1 MVINQNNSHINS
13 FTKGMNSDSAYDQI
27 DNSQY
32 VYGQNVRITKNQLL
46 GGAGDYST
54 VHEGIITPVPSGM
67 DIDMSQFTDYSNNGE
82 QEILAVDSVDDLGT
96 IITTNGT
103 NLIVYRIVI
112 KDDVVESFIQAY
124 KFSGFWAEREKH
136 HPLSTVLYKE
146 LENVIKLYIASDKY
160 PIVVLRVDDQGL
172 EKITQGDQNLDA
184 FINNRI
190 VPNHRVYI
198 NDVISGRIPASQ
210 VQYTYRFYNKYGNT
224 TQLAQ
229 LTNKIQ
235 VIDSS
240 RDKETGNAEGTET
253 SKGFQLHI
261 TIDQQAKL
269 FDRMQVFRLTF
280 VKPGENAEVSLIYDD
295 KIKEEDGTFVLNDV
309 GIEPLQ
315 TLTIEEFAAMSGL
328 ILTPHAIENNQN
340 YMFCA
345 NVKDETIIRDV
356 NIDTD
361 DQTIGFVTTDVL
373 LSNVCDGHIPEIPT
387 DHFDNT
393 NVIRDYETNDQVLSV
408 SNYFE
413 SMDINNTLPY
423 NTYNDIFTSSLLRS
437 LRRGEEYKYAIVYYD
452 KYGRRSD
459 VISLGSKTVD
469 EINTAISNSVPF
481 KIENNKLFAQPIGVK
496 INIPTPKDSNGDPIP
511 DIIGCQI
518 VRRSSSE
525 IYQKTLLQV
534 ALARPVQQGLVVVNG
549 DFSETEKKSPFYP
562 TGFLS
567 TIETTIT
574 PPYYAQIT
582 QSGRP
587 GYLDVVERTFD
598 GSITEEQYHKFQAT
612 TKNKNLFQ
620 IFSSEIDYRRNNV
633 IEKLN
638 VSNTTIDELLYVGS
652 NYARYGDI
660 KDRNSG
666 FNHLV
671 GLNNWNKNLRFFG
684 IFDETTW
691 NNVTENR
698 YGEVAWTSSAHNT
711 DGVTIHKDH
720 SYMLDGDDKQN
731 IYWVFDYFNINS
743 PTSQQQT
750 IKSIK
755 DVKIPGW
762 NDGFTDI
769 QRDSNNSIFS
779 GIKKYRSYTTTIDQY
794 TYNNWIAACK
804 YDFAV
809 GREGVPNQ
817 SSNDYYTACEFFSFP
832 WELRNWLNEYD
843 VADQEQ
849 DRSRQGYIG
858 PGPSCFLMVT
868 DDNFGTYNFPQN
880 AQKGFYTSICNI
892 QHSPKTDAVQSEEQ
906 AVYYGFG
913 NYFDLQNG
921 KTQAVLF
928 DGDVYITPHEFTTL
942 YKTYNFESPD
952 TLQSTQITNY
962 IPLESKVN
970 TYFDYGKNLLNT
982 HNSTLIY
989 EPGDIDG
996 IITQERPVH
1005 QYNMIYSDNDVSN
1018 DVFTLISTDKNETN
1032 EFRQRAYFS
1041 EPKTNGEFIDNFLI
1055 FKTASFIDV
1064 DSKYGQITNLLTD
1077 KNTLFYWQEH
1087 GFGRFSVNER
1097 SLINDQNGNTIMLGQ
1112 ADILS
1117 RFDYIS
1123 TYFGMRKY
1131 DFCAVSTEQGV
1142 YWADIN
1148 NKAVVAADSSKALN
1162 YSEQLNVQNII
1173 NGSIS
1178 EDYPKVHYDLQNNEL
1193 VCKMLNDEQQ
1203 LVFNTKFGIATSIYD
1218 RDYDDILD
1226 IKNHMYGI
1234 KQNPLSLKKFNYLA
1248 YTQDAEYLSPMYISF
1263 IINPSA
1269 SVTKVFDSQQIIPI
1283 KRASYLPEAFDN
1295 IKTTFETD
1303 LYTATRLNNKDIY
1316 TDREGN
1322 IIYNIPRFGNE
1333 QYGNRLRG
1341 KWMKVDMTGAPS
1353 EYSTISH
1360 VITKFRQ
1367 SFS

>member
-67 DIDMSQFTDYSNNGE
+67 DIDMSKFTSEHSAYNKNGE
-82 QEILAVDSVDDLGT
+82 QEILAVDSVDNLGT

-103 NLIVYRIVI
+103 ALIVYRIVI

-124 KFSGFWAEREKH
+124 KFSEFWTEREEH
-136 HPLSTVLYKE
+136 YPLSTVLYKE

-172 EKITQGDQNLDA
+172 EKTTQDSQNLDA

-240 RDKETGNAEGTET
+240 RDKETGSAEGTET

-280 VKPGENAEVSLIYDD
+280 IKPGENAEVSLIYDD

-413 SMDINNTLPY
+413 SMGINNTLPY

-459 VISLGSKTVD
+459 VLSLGSKQVD
-469 EINTAISNSVPF
+469 EIDINTPNSVPF
-481 KIENNKLFAQPIGVK
+481 KIENDKLFAQPIGVK
-496 INIPTPKDSNGDPIP
+496 INVPTPKDSDGNPIP

-525 IYQKTLLQV
+525 VYQKTLLQV

-549 DFSETEKKSPFYP
+549 DYSSEKKSPFYP

-574 PPYYAQIT
+574 PPYYT
-582 QSGRP
+582 NMTVLDSSRP
-587 GYLDVVERTFD
+587 YQLTIRDTD
-598 GSITEEQYHKFQAT
+598 TISEENYKNFQAT
-612 TKNKNLFQ
+612 TRNKNLFQ
-620 IFSSEIDYRRNNV
+620 IFSSEIDYRRDDV

-638 VSNTTIDELLYVGS
+638 VSNTTINELLYVGS
-652 NYARYGDI
+652 TYNMYGSLTE
-660 KDRNSG
+660 RNQG
-666 FNHLV
+666 YNNKV
-671 GLNNWNKNLRFFG
+671 GLANWAKDLRFFG
-684 IFDETTW
+684 ILDEDSLNTL
-691 NNVTENR
+691 
-698 YGEVAWTSSAHNT
+698 GEHEWTSTAHGT
-711 DGVTIHKDH
+711 DGVTIHKDS
-720 SYMLDGDDKQN
+720 SYMLDGSDKEN
-731 IYWVFDYFNINS
+731 IYWVFDYFNINP
-743 PTSQQQT
+743 PTSEPRT

-762 NDGFTDI
+762 NDGFSDI
-769 QRDSNNSIFS
+769 QRDSENEIFS

-794 TYNNWIAACK
+794 TYNNWVSACK

-809 GREGVPNQ
+809 GREGLVEQ
-817 SSNDYYTACEFFSFP
+817 SSNDYFAACEFLSLP
-832 WELRNWLNEYD
+832 EELKTWLEKASVISYKD
-843 VADQEQ
+843 ADL
-849 DRSRQGYIG
+849 SRQGYIG
-858 PGPSCFLMVT
+858 AGSSCFLMVT
-868 DDNFGTYNFPQN
+868 DDDFGTYTFPEN

-892 QHSPKTDAVQSEEQ
+892 QHSPKTELVQSEEQ
-906 AVYYGFG
+906 TVYYGFG
-913 NYFDLQNG
+913 NYFSLENG
-921 KTQAVLF
+921 ETQAVLF

-982 HNSTLIY
+982 NNSTLIY

-1112 ADILS
+1112 AGILS

-1131 DFCAVSTEQGV
+1131 DFCAVSTEQGL